1 MKKIYWLI
9 IFFLSLILAPQK
21 IGAAQ
26 AINISFDPQT
36 AKVGDKITVEVNI
49 TDAPYTDNVYLYISD
64 AVVDTNN
71 LTGATPYLKAR
82 WDPPTRSASAG
93 YQYIWDTAAA
103 NSNPGVHYITVI
115 MTYHDPLVLQNPDL
129 NVVALE
135 NHTTYNLA
143 AAGDTGD
150 QDQDQDQDQTEDQ
163 NNENDDDNTKKI
175 VGGFDLGNLGK
186 ISFLPTKINDA
197 KELMAVIINW
207 LLTFVGALA
216 VIALIYSGV
225 MYITAGGDAAKAEN
239 AKKNIVWAI
248 VGILIAISA
257 LIIVNVI
264 AQAFHG

>member
-36 AKVGDKITVEVNI
+36 AKVGDKITVMFEVSE
-49 TDAPYTDNVYLYISD
+49 TPAGAVNVSLYISD
-64 AVVDTNN
+64 TIIDQP
-71 LTGATPYLKAR
+71 TGNEAHLKGTWAA
-82 WDPPTRSASAG
+82 PASGASAS
-93 YQYIWDTAAA
+93 YQYLWDTQAAL
-103 NSNPGVHYITVI
+103 SNPGLHYVNVFVLDKDNYIKLNKTETYTLALANSPTPVDSNTPINITSP
-115 MTYHDPLVLQNPDL
+115 TP
-129 NVVALE
+129 
-135 NHTTYNLA
+135 T
-143 AAGDTGD
+143 
-150 QDQDQDQDQTEDQ
+150 
-163 NNENDDDNTKKI
+163 DNI
-175 VGGFDLGNLGK
+175 GGFDLGNLGK